1 MGGTHTMTAVEEAR
15 FVDHIRAKP
24 AISTHWGD
32 IIGIVGDAERSR
44 DLARPPV
51 EIKEPRRS

>member
-1 MGGTHTMTAVEEAR
+1 MTAVEEAR